1 MSKVRLSE
9 DLIAQ
14 AKHGRDFIIGVDL
27 GQARDY
33 TAIAILERFEE
44 LTGEAEKGR
53 WARRVRYT
61 MPHLE
66 RPPLGT
72 SYLAIIER

>member
-1 MSKVRLSE
+1 MKRLSAE
-9 DLIAQ
+9 LIAQ
-14 AKHGRDFIIGVDL
+14 AKHGRDFVIGVDL

-33 TAIAILERFEE
+33 TAICVLERFEE

-53 WARRVRYT
+53 WARKTRYE

-66 RPPLGT
+66 RPQLGT
-72 SYLAIIER
+72 S